1 MQSAKCIF
9 GLTIPQSSAGES
21 RLQPLVEEGHIAGEE
36 GVGSDTFPCADS
48 RINQPDNL
56 WLSNESLKDDHI
68 K

>member
-36 GVGSDTFPCADS
+36 EVGSE
-48 RINQPDNL
+48 INIARQL
-56 WLSNESLKDDHI
+56 MTVT
-68 K
+68 